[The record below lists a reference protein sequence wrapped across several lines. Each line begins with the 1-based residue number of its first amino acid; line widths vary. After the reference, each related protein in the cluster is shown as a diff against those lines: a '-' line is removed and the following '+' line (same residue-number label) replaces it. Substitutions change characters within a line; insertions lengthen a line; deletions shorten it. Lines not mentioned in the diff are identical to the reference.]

1 MYISA
6 INIFPIKSLK
16 GISVRQAVIEDR
28 GLAYDRRWMLINRE
42 NNFLSQ
48 RTYPRM
54 ATIGVG
60 ITRDVLEVSER
71 SAGKLAIPFE
81 PPRPRVV
88 HATIWRNRSR
98 TLVYGDDVNEW
109 FSHVLGGDV
118 RLVRMPE
125 TTERRVNRYYKV
137 HPQDVVSLADG
148 YPFML
153 LGESSLA
160 DLNSRLETPLPMDR
174 FRPNFVVTG
183 SGPFEEDAWK
193 KINIG
198 GNVFHVV
205 KPCARC
211 KITMVDQQ
219 TGERGQEPLPTLA
232 SYRTQRIG
240 TKQGAM
246 FGQNLIAE
254 KAGGVVSVG
263 DTVQVLDV
271 KSLTRQGAATA
282 R

>member
-1 MYISA
+1 MNISQ
-6 INIFPIKSLK
+6 INIYPIKSLR
-16 GISVRQAVIEDR
+16 GISLESARIEDR
-28 GLAYDRRWMLINRE
+28 GLEYDRRWMLINRD

-54 ATIGVG
+54 ATISVD
-60 ITRDVLEVSER
+60 ITNDGLRVSHDDAE
-71 SAGKLAIPFE
+71 SMSIPFE
-81 PPRPRVV
+81 PSRPRVV

-98 TLVYGDDVNEW
+98 TLVYEDDVNKW
-109 FSHVLGGDV
+109 FSNILGGDV
-118 RLVRMPE
+118 RLVYMPE

-137 HPQDVVSLADG
+137 HEPDVVSLADG

-160 DLNSRLETPLPMDR
+160 DLNSRLETSLPMNR
-174 FRPNFVVTG
+174 FRPNFVLAG
-183 SGPFEEDAWK
+183 SDPFEEDSWR
-193 KINIG
+193 KIAIG
-198 GNVFHVV
+198 ENLFYIV

-219 TGERGQEPLPTLA
+219 TGKTGSEPLPTLA
-232 SYRTQRIG
+232 SYRTQKIG

-254 KAGGVVSVG
+254 RPDGIIKVG
-263 DTVQVLDV
+263 DKLEVLEM
-271 KSLTRQGAATA
+271 KPGF
-282 R
+282 